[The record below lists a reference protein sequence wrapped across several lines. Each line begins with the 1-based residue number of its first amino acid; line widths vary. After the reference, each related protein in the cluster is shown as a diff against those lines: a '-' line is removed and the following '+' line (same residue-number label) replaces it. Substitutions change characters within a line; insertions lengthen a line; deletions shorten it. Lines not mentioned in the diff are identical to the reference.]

1 MKKSNLKYILIG
13 VAVLIVIL
21 GIIYP
26 KKSLNKQQFPANET
40 PVEEADQIE
49 NTEQEIEEDISGEFF
64 LQISSPQD
72 GVTVNSST
80 ISVSG
85 KTKTNADVF
94 INDLETKAD
103 DDGVFSVNLTLEEG
117 ENIIIIT
124 AGDDEGNFD
133 EKELTVNY
141 DVAE

>member
-13 VAVLIVIL
+13 VAVLLVIL

-26 KKSLNKQQFPANET
+26 KKSVDRQQLPTNET
-40 PVEEADQIE
+40 PVEEVDQVE
-49 NTEQEIEEDISGEFF
+49 DEEEEFDDVNSGEFF
-64 LQISSPQD
+64 LKVDSPQD
-72 GVTVNSST
+72 GTTVTEST

-85 KTKTNADVF
+85 KTKSYADVF
-94 INDLETKAD
+94 INELETKAD

-124 AGDDEGNFD
+124 AGDGRAWEI
-133 EKELTVNY
+133 K
-141 DVAE
+141 